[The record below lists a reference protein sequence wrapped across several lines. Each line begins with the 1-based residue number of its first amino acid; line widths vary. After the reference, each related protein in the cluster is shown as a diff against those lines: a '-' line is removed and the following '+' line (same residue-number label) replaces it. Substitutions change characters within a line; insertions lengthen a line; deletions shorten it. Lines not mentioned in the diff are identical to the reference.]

1 MFNFRKNKT
10 ENKSDK
16 VGMKELTD
24 RMMSGQFDMNDMLAQ
39 LKQVKKMSNFSMVL
53 KLLPGA
59 SGAVNAMKEKIKDGS
74 LDKQIKILE
83 SMTDEER
90 QKPDSILANAKIRIA
105 EKSGTTVKEV
115 EQIIKQYLDMKRQ
128 MAMVQKMGGME
139 AVLDKMKNAPK
150 F

>member
-1 MFNFRKNKT
+1 MFNFGKKT
-10 ENKSDK
+10 EDKTEKKS
-16 VGMKELTD
+16 MKELTE
-24 RMMSGQFDMNDMLAQ
+24 RMMSGNFDMNDMLAQ

-53 KLLPGA
+53 KMIPGA

-90 QKPDSILANAKIRIA
+90 QKPDSIFANAKVRIA

-115 EQIIKQYLDMKRQ
+115 EHIIKQYLDMKRQ

-139 AVLDKMKNAPK
+139 AVLDKLKNAPK

>member
-1 MFNFRKNKT
+1 MFNFGKNKT

-59 SGAVNAMKEKIKDGS
+59 SSAVNAMKEKIKDGS

-90 QKPDSILANAKIRIA
+90 QKPDSIFANAKARIA
-105 EKSGTTVKEV
+105 ETSNTSVKEV

-139 AVLDKMKNAPK
+139 AVLDKLKNAPK